1 MKWKWFLIATLF
13 IGTAVGSAAEISS
26 PYAGQETR
34 EIKALSRDEIN
45 GYLIRGRDGL
55 CQSSRAKSYPSPK
68 HVLDLA
74 DQLQLSEEQ
83 RRRSQMIFEDMKSK
97 AVSLGRQLVEKERL
111 LDSRFGNAKISDA
124 ELVQL
129 VTEISVLHGKIRA
142 AHLQAHLAQRAALTA
157 DQLKRYDA
165 LRGYQGSGTHGQHH
179 GH

>member
-1 MKWKWFLIATLF
+1 
-13 IGTAVGSAAEISS
+13 
-26 PYAGQETR
+26 
-34 EIKALSRDEIN
+34 
-45 GYLIRGRDGL
+45 
-55 CQSSRAKSYPSPK
+55 
-68 HVLDLA
+68 
-74 DQLQLSEEQ
+74 
-83 RRRSQMIFEDMKSK
+83 MIFEDMKSK

-111 LDSRFGNAKISDA
+111 LDSRFGDAKISDA

-157 DQLKRYDA
+157 DQLMRYDT